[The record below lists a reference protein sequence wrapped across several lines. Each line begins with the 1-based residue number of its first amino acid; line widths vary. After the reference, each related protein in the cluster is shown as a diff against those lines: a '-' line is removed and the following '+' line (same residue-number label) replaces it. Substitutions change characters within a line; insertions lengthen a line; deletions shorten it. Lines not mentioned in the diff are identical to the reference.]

1 MIFSKMRGTDYI
13 EEIDNMDI
21 QVARHFFSQ
30 LEGDH
35 SKRLQTIA
43 DEIER
48 TGSYTLTTDELT
60 EGAKLA
66 WRNSNRCIGRLFWQT
81 LNVRDARDAKTFD
94 EVFEALVDHLRYATN
109 GGKIRSTMTVLPNE
123 FRLLNAQLI
132 RYAAYETEDGI
143 VGDPLS
149 LTMTRQA
156 ERLGWSGTGTE
167 FDVLPLLITDGREV
181 RLYELPDDAVL
192 EVEIR
197 HEAYDLFDG
206 RTIKWHAVPAIA
218 DMELEIG
225 GQRFT
230 SIPFNG
236 WYMET
241 EIGARNLADTD
252 RYNLLPLVGA
262 SLGLDTSKERT
273 LWRDRALVELN
284 VAVLQSFERAGV
296 TIVDH
301 HTAAKQFKR
310 FEKNEQDAGRDVTGQ
325 WSWLIPPLSP
335 AATHVFH
342 RHYDDKI
349 VTPNLFARSGCPFS
363 AFQAKAKEESKA

>member
-35 SKRLQTIA
+35 SKRLQAIA

-241 EIGARNLADTD
+241 EIGARNLADTG